1 MYLDL
6 DRFKDINDTFGHH
19 VGDEV
24 LKAVA
29 TRLRST
35 LRESDTVSRFGG
47 DEFVILE
54 PVVDG
59 PSDSADLA
67 RKLHTALQEPV
78 VVDGV
83 PHNVHASIGI
93 ALYPQDATTIDELID
108 TADRALYRAKRE
120 GRNRWYFADQESA
133 RAGFKKK
140 AT

>member
-1 MYLDL
+1 
-6 DRFKDINDTFGHH
+6 
-19 VGDEV
+19 V

-29 TRLRST
+29 LRLREV
-35 LRESDTVSRFGG
+35 LRESDTVARFGG

-67 RKLHTALQEPV
+67 RKLHNSLQEPV

-83 PHNVHASIGI
+83 GHNVHASIGI
-93 ALYPQDATTIDELID
+93 ALYPEDASTIEAMMEA
-108 TADRALYRAKRE
+108 ADQALYRAKRE
-120 GRNRWYFADQESA
+120 GRNRWFFSNQESA
-133 RAGFKKK
+133 RAALKKK